1 MVNSDRTIV
10 TAPNVGTDWR
20 SDEVMEALGIV
31 FRNKCYICERTYP
44 SPYHFAVDHFIT
56 QSEDG
61 TLIYVWTNLYLC
73 CHHCNGARAKK
84 TPIGAYLDPCN
95 PADDV
100 EKAILYDLAPY
111 EFDKPTF
118 LPADTNPSDKVKNT
132 IHQLK
137 KCHYGSRKTSMKYAA
152 IREVIANQAK
162 KLITLILESKNASE
176 ANDRITEAQRNA
188 EIEDMLS
195 VDAPFTMLMR
205 SVAERYK

>member
-1 MVNSDRTIV
+1 MVNVDRTIV

-31 FRNKCYICERTYP
+31 FMNKCYICERKYP
-44 SPYHFAVDHFIT
+44 SPYHFAVDHFIM
-56 QSEDG
+56 QGEDG
-61 TLIYVWTNLYLC
+61 MLIYVWTNLYLC

-84 TPIGAYLDPCN
+84 TPSGGYLDPCN

-100 EKAILYDLAPY
+100 EQLILYNLAPY

-118 LPADTNPSDKVKNT
+118 VPSDSNPSEKVTNT
-132 IHQLK
+132 INQLK

-162 KLITLILESKNASE
+162 KLVTLMLEARIAVEKNDKKE
-176 ANDRITEAQRNA
+176 AAQKNTE
-188 EIEDMLS
+188 IDMMLS
-195 VDAPFTMLMR
+195 IDAPFTMLMR
-205 SVAERYK
+205 SVAERYR